1 MKNEQNENVLPL
13 FPLINKLEQIITHAT
28 GYEIE
33 ADAHIDGYYY
43 LKKDVEELL
52 EELNNGQGNT

>member
-1 MKNEQNENVLPL
+1 MTNEKM
-13 FPLINKLEQIITHAT
+13 INKLEQIITHAT
-28 GYEIE
+28 DYEIE

-52 EELNNGQGNT
+52 EELKNGWENT